1 MHSVK
6 RSSTSILTFSELGH
20 GAQFKAYDMHN
31 GRVLKIP
38 LTETETYQVARRRRN
53 VIHGTI
59 EQVAS
64 LEVRVQTFM
73 NSKAR
78 IPAMLN
84 HGFVDSAHFHK
95 ILGNPKVS
103 DGSDLL
109 PDDTHE
115 KKWAPARFVYTQD
128 KVETAAGMLRSISD
142 RHLTAGDER
151 RLKRYI
157 EDYVQIMYDAWS
169 YGYSDY
175 IFKLGDTGITASG
188 DMIFIDLGE
197 WTSDLDFIR
206 RAVEGKWWYDN
217 VNHDKIDF
225 PKLPRAVEDFYIS
238 TMDAA
243 LTVDEL
249 EKRWRGNHA
258 CTDCNDE
265 TMTMAAFV
273 SAKVTEIDYIDR
285 L

>member
-1 MHSVK
+1 
-6 RSSTSILTFSELGH
+6 
-20 GAQFKAYDMHN
+20 MHN

-38 LTETETYQVARRRRN
+38 LTEAETYQVARRRRN
-53 VIHGTI
+53 VIHGTV

-78 IPAMLN
+78 LPAMLS
-84 HGFVDSAHFHK
+84 HAFTDPSHFHK
-95 ILGNPKVS
+95 ILGNPKVA

-128 KVETAAGMLRSISD
+128 KVETASGMLRSISD

-157 EDYVQIMYDAWS
+157 EDYVQIVYDSWS
-169 YGYSDY
+169 FGYSDY

-188 DMIFIDLGE
+188 NMIFIDLGE

-225 PKLPRAVEDFYIS
+225 PKLPRELEGFYIK

-249 EKRWRGNHA
+249 EKRWRINHA
-258 CTDCNDE
+258 CSDCNDE
-265 TMTMAAFV
+265 AMTMAAFV